1 MDTQET
7 RARLADERPVVVQH
21 DAVPAGL
28 ERSVVVD
35 PPAPPRQGPG
45 LRRAVLAGL
54 AIGVLVAAAL
64 GGWLAGR
71 GDEAVTTTPAAPAP
85 AAPAGLSLEVTAPT
99 HVVAGRAATLVVTYA
114 DGAGTFSGSTEEW
127 GDGVGTSS
135 LREASCGV
143 GAADAPASGTYRT
156 RHTWAVAGTYAVK
169 VAVSS
174 YTCGSGTPVEEQAAT
189 TVTVVV
195 DAP

>member
-7 RARLADERPVVVQH
+7 RERLADDRPVVVHH

-28 ERSVVVD
+28 ERSVVPL
-35 PPAPPRQGPG
+35 PPAPSRQGPG

-71 GDEAVTTTPAAPAP
+71 GDEAVTTVPAAAAP

-99 HVVAGRAATLVVTYA
+99 HAVAGQASTLVVTYA

-127 GDGVGTSS
+127 GDEVGTSS
-135 LREASCGV
+135 LREASCAV
-143 GAADAPASGTYRT
+143 GATDAPAAGTYRAP
-156 RHTWAVAGTYAVK
+156 HTWAEAGTYVVR

-174 YTCGSGTPVEEQAAT
+174 YTCSSGTPVEEQAAT